1 MKRYIVMAFVL
12 SACGAIT
19 APLVAT
25 RTQNQVGEKG
35 GGGTTQTCSKAV
47 SALDA
52 SRVLIHLFEND
63 LDSQRQV
70 VADVNG
76 DGAVSIPDALLI
88 LQKAVGRIDRFPV
101 ADLCAS
107 DAAFFPD
114 PQPGCA
120 ATSVEEPGINPDG
133 SCRKGSITTFV
144 QGDRT
149 DCDFLALVW
158 GDVTANWVPGC
169 PL

>member
-1 MKRYIVMAFVL
+1 MKRLVAGSLVAVAL
-12 SACGAIT
+12 AACGVAV
-19 APLVAT
+19 APRFVA
-25 RTQNQVGEKG
+25 RTQHERAAG
-35 GGGTTQTCSKAV
+35 GAATCPKAV

-52 SRVLIHLFEND
+52 SRVLISLFEAD
-63 LDSQRQV
+63 LDPMQQV

-76 DGAVSIPDALLI
+76 DGAVSVPDALLI
-88 LQKAVGRIDRFPV
+88 LHKAVGRIDRFPI

-149 DCDFLALVW
+149 GCDFKALVW
-158 GDVTANWVPGC
+158 GDVTMNWVPGC